1 MTTYKLD
8 GIAGYVD
15 GDKLVRF
22 RSVEMRFINVE
33 ADASETF
40 SYRIVGEEPAP
51 NEWPSVWFDETALT
65 EIGYVIDR
73 TNPNQFLSLY
83 RDNARFEEEE
93 PEIFEESFLQD
104 DFEDYAI
111 GQLFWD
117 GKSTTVFQYTIDFT
131 VFPFESSVDREFYMF
146 ALGGEPLPEIDSLS
160 DLEAFEKSVTGGG
173 SVPDGDPLAPM
184 TSIDIAQLPGVRRTE
199 DDIYRMTYDESIDA
213 GIGNDLIFYTSGDAT
228 VEGGEGNDRLIFD
241 NDVKADDVLAFTLV
255 EGGISISFDEQRE
268 PTVMTSGIETFQFG
282 TEYSDFEIETFTFDE
297 IRILAS
303 ADPLILRGTNA
314 AELLSGDTGDDR
326 LVALAGDDTLEGGD
340 GRDTLNGGAGDDRIT
355 GGATSDD
362 LRDVVYAGAGADY
375 ADGGHGNDRI
385 HGMDG
390 NDTLLGGF
398 GADVLVGQEGDDVLS
413 GGPLSDEVSGGPG
426 DDFLNGGFGFDRL
439 KGGSGAD
446 KFFHV
451 GLASHGRDWVKDY
464 SATEGDVLVF
474 GGDRAATGDDFLIQL
489 ANTTWA
495 GAADV
500 AEAFITHLPTGTRL
514 WSLIDGAAEDY
525 ITIQVAGGSAYDL
538 TM

>member
-1 MTTYKLD
+1 MVDVSATYDASFSYTISDLNPPSD
-8 GIAGYVD
+8 RVPNVYLNTLNGITLGYQVD
-15 GDKLVRF
+15 GA
-22 RSVEMRFINVE
+22 STGYNV
-33 ADASETF
+33 
-40 SYRIVGEEPAP
+40 
-51 NEWPSVWFDETALT
+51 
-65 EIGYVIDR
+65 
-73 TNPNQFLSLY
+73 
-83 RDNARFEEEE
+83 
-93 PEIFEESFLQD
+93 LQKYPGIS
-104 DFEDYAI
+104 EDYDL
-111 GQLFWD
+111 GRLFWD
-117 GKSTTVFQYTIDFT
+117 GKTSTLFEFRRETAEEYQFSVFTI
-131 VFPFESSVDREFYMF
+131 
-146 ALGGEPLPEIDSLS
+146 GGAELPEIKDAR
-160 DLEAFEKSVTGGG
+160 DLAAFDELITGEGR
-173 SVPDGDPLAPM
+173 VPTGDPLAPDVE
-184 TSIDIAQLPGVRRTE
+184 IDFAGIPGVSISE
-199 DDIYRMTYDESIDA
+199 DDRFSLSIYPYVDGGVGDDE
-213 GIGNDLIFYTSGDAT
+213 FYYSGGLAI
-228 VEGGEGNDRLIFD
+228 VEGGEGRDTLIIMSWDSSDVEQFALVAGGVSMGFFDRQF
-241 NDVKADDVLAFTLV
+241 NHVTA
-255 EGGISISFDEQRE
+255 R
-268 PTVMTSGIETFQFG
+268 GIETFQFG
-282 TEYSDFEIETFTFDE
+282 REGSASVIETFTFDE

-314 AELLSGDTGDDR
+314 AEQLSGDAGDDR

-464 SATEGDVLVF
+464 SAAEGDVLLF

-500 AEAFITHLPTGTRL
+500 AEAFITHIPTGTRL

-538 TM
+538 TI